1 MAAEK
6 DKNMGKLFPIRPF
19 TPKENPVYEMY
30 GPELDWVK
38 LIKNAGFPH
47 VRFKKRPSERTT
59 EEDILFETE
68 KIVHRI
74 LSIPS
79 RNPWADVLTGLIEE
93 DTVKLYEERIKKRLY
108 EAADLLDEYLEFA
121 DDFDK
126 DDTFSEFIDILRAI
140 WSDRNLLGDSQR
152 QLVSLVMDYSI
163 LYGDVTLTDE
173 QILFIKGLLDILNE
187 GREIEPEQHSEII
200 KTGLQYGLDVSKL
213 SRTEKGWYAEGE
225 E

>member
-6 DKNMGKLFPIRPF
+6 DKNMGKLFPIQAVTR
-19 TPKENPVYEMY
+19 KEYAGYKIY
-30 GPELDWVK
+30 GRELDWVK
-38 LIKNAGFPH
+38 FFKNLEFSPVGFIDQL
-47 VRFKKRPSERTT
+47 SERTPKEGISLET
-59 EEDILFETE
+59 KKILE
-68 KIVHRI
+68 RI
-74 LSIPS
+74 LSIPT

-93 DTVKLYEERIKKRLY
+93 DTVKLYKERIRKRLY
-108 EAADLLDEYLEFA
+108 EAADLLDEYLECA

-126 DDTFSEFIDILRAI
+126 DDSFSEFIDILRAI

-152 QLVSLVMDYSI
+152 QLVSLIMDYSI
-163 LYGDVTLTDE
+163 LYEDVTLTDD

-187 GREIEPEQHSEII
+187 GREIEPEQHFEII
-200 KTGLQYGLDVSKL
+200 NTGLQYGLDVSKL